1 MLKLLLK
8 SISLLVVAGL
18 TCGYIIY
25 LNPLVPKDPNGYM
38 ATIIDKHRRLD
49 SLPSPKLIFVGASN
63 LAFGLN
69 CKLIED
75 SLKIPTVNMG
85 LHGALGLPFILNEV
99 KSNIKAG
106 DIVILSL
113 EYYLLFKSDIKL
125 IKRTIDLYPEAANY
139 VEMAPIKKAIQEA
152 FYVPVLA
159 ANLKRIQTT
168 ILHGLP
174 PKDDPSKKIP
184 MSGYRRNMF
193 SEYGD
198 VVGELNY
205 KLPAELRDSKMNI
218 DDYSEGIKTLDKF
231 ADYVRS
237 KDASIYFCYSNYPEK
252 AFEKNKK
259 PIYNFKEQLDK
270 QLNIE
275 IINTPEDFV
284 FPEKDFL
291 DTVNHLNKQ
300 GREKRT
306 MKMIQILKARV
317 FKNR

>member
-1 MLKLLLK
+1 MLKFTFKSILLL
-8 SISLLVVAGL
+8 LLVGL

-25 LNPLVPKDPNGYM
+25 LNPLVPTDPNGYM
-38 ATIIDKHRRLD
+38 ATIIDKHHRLD

-85 LHGALGLPFILNEV
+85 LHGGLGLPFILNEV
-99 KSNIKAG
+99 KPNIKAG

-113 EYYLLFKSDIKL
+113 EYYLLFKSDVQL
-125 IKRTIDLYPEAANY
+125 VKRTIDLYPEAANY
-139 VEMAPIKKAIQEA
+139 VEMAQIKKAIQEM
-152 FYVPVLA
+152 FDVPVLA
-159 ANLKRIQTT
+159 ANLKRIQGT

-174 PKDDPSKKIP
+174 PKDDPRNKIP

-193 SEYGD
+193 SVYGD
-198 VVGELNY
+198 VVEGLNY
-205 KLPAELRDSKMNI
+205 KLPTELKDSKMNV
-218 DDYSEGIKTLDKF
+218 DDYSEGIKALNKF

-237 KDASIYFCYSNYPEK
+237 NGASIYFCYSNYPEK
-252 AFEKNKK
+252 VFEKNKK
-259 PIYNFKEQLDK
+259 PISKFKEQLDNK
-270 QLNIE
+270 LNIE
-275 IINTPEDFV
+275 IINAPEDFV

-291 DTVNHLNKQ
+291 DTVYHLNKE

-306 MKMIQILKARV
+306 MRMIQILKSRV
-317 FKNR
+317 FKRQ